1 MFNPN
6 KINFFKKLIKKLAIL
21 QLAIVLLITIGI
33 LIAIG
38 TVIEQDQNIVFYK
51 ENYPEINPLFGFL
64 SWETII
70 NLNLDKLYTAW
81 WFLIIL
87 FLFGSSLLACT
98 FTNQLPSIKS
108 FKLWKFIN
116 SNQQYKNFKVNC
128 NVNLGTSNIVAFNC
142 NKKNYHFFRQ
152 LNKGYAYSGLLGRV
166 APVIVHASIIILL
179 LGSTFGS
186 FIGYTAQEIV
196 PRGEIFHIQNLT
208 KFGNITYIPQA
219 ISYRVN
225 NFWITYTKDS
235 KIDQFYSDLS
245 LFDQTGN
252 EIKRKTIF
260 VNEPLLFEDVV
271 LYQTDWD
278 INGLKLRL
286 DNKKAFQVPLKKI
299 TKGSNKFW
307 FCTVNLK
314 DTLSSSLTFVV
325 NDLSGKV
332 YLYNSNGTL
341 IQESSLGNFIDS
353 PDGSKIQILDFITST
368 GLQLKSDP
376 SINIVYFSF
385 LLLLISIYV
394 SFFTYSQIWLV
405 ELPKKVRIG
414 GTSNRSVLFFQ
425 EDFRK
430 IVGRS
435 TNN

>member
-1 MFNPN
+1 M
-6 KINFFKKLIKKLAIL
+6 
-21 QLAIVLLITIGI
+21 
-33 LIAIG
+33 
-38 TVIEQDQNIVFYK
+38 
-51 ENYPEINPLFGFL
+51 
-64 SWETII
+64 
-70 NLNLDKLYTAW
+70 
-81 WFLIIL
+81 
-87 FLFGSSLLACT
+87 
-98 FTNQLPSIKS
+98 
-108 FKLWKFIN
+108 
-116 SNQQYKNFKVNC
+116 
-128 NVNLGTSNIVAFNC
+128 
-142 NKKNYHFFRQ
+142 
-152 LNKGYAYSGLLGRV
+152 GRV

-245 LFDQTGN
+245 LFDQMGN

-260 VNEPLLFEDVV
+260 VNEPLLFNDIV

-314 DTLSSSLTFVV
+314 DTLSSS
-325 NDLSGKV
+325 
-332 YLYNSNGTL
+332 
-341 IQESSLGNFIDS
+341 
-353 PDGSKIQILDFITST
+353 
-368 GLQLKSDP
+368 
-376 SINIVYFSF
+376 
-385 LLLLISIYV
+385 
-394 SFFTYSQIWLV
+394 
-405 ELPKKVRIG
+405 
-414 GTSNRSVLFFQ
+414 
-425 EDFRK
+425 
-430 IVGRS
+430 
-435 TNN
+435 